1 MMEILNNI
9 WNALTTENLEL
20 INITSI
26 PITFLVEVPLIMYMF
41 IYALNISANKKQK
54 LTYISLMSIVSIL
67 TNFVIPSP
75 FNVVFNYV
83 MMFILAL
90 TIFKLSP
97 LKSFIAVIIQI
108 VVSALVNVLL
118 LTPFLTLLDITRE
131 QAMTIPIY
139 RYVYLLLFY
148 MIILSIDLMLKYK
161 NITITILDEFDSKNK
176 SIIFTNLAL
185 GFIAV
190 VFQLIVCY
198 YYANTFPIVIA
209 LISFI
214 SLLAYFFIS
223 IYSLTRVTKLVLT
236 TQELESAEAY
246 NRSLSVLHDNVR
258 GFKHDFDNIVA
269 TIGGYIKTDDMEGLK
284 KYYHQ
289 LEDDCQRV
297 NNIATLNPNV
307 INNPGIYNLLSS
319 KYHKADEKH
328 IKINLEFFLDL
339 NTLHIKIYEFSRIL
353 GILLDNAI
361 DASSECEEKII
372 NIKFR
377 NENKNN
383 RQVVII
389 ENTFN
394 NKDVNTE
401 TIFNKGV
408 SSKEN
413 HSGLGLWEVRQIL
426 KKNNNLNLHTE
437 ISGKFFRQ
445 QLEIY

>member
-1 MMEILNNI
+1 M
-9 WNALTTENLEL
+9 
-20 INITSI
+20 
-26 PITFLVEVPLIMYMF
+26 
-41 IYALNISANKKQK
+41 
-54 LTYISLMSIVSIL
+54 
-67 TNFVIPSP
+67 
-75 FNVVFNYV
+75 
-83 MMFILAL
+83 
-90 TIFKLSP
+90 
-97 LKSFIAVIIQI
+97 
-108 VVSALVNVLL
+108 
-118 LTPFLTLLDITRE
+118 
-131 QAMTIPIY
+131 
-139 RYVYLLLFY
+139 
-148 MIILSIDLMLKYK
+148 
-161 NITITILDEFDSKNK
+161 
-176 SIIFTNLAL
+176 
-185 GFIAV
+185 
-190 VFQLIVCY
+190 
-198 YYANTFPIVIA
+198 
-209 LISFI
+209 
-214 SLLAYFFIS
+214 
-223 IYSLTRVTKLVLT
+223 TKLVLT

-339 NTLHIKIYEFSRIL
+339 NTLHVKIYEFSRIL

>member
-9 WNALTTENLEL
+9 WSALTTENLEL
-20 INITSI
+20 INITFI
-26 PITFLVEVPLIMYMF
+26 PLSFLVEVPLIMYMF
-41 IYALNISANKKQK
+41 IYTLNISANKKQK

-83 MMFILAL
+83 MMFILIWS
-90 TIFKLSP
+90 IFKLSP
-97 LKSFIAVIIQI
+97 LKSFIAMIIPTI
-108 VVSALVNVLL
+108 AFALVSTIMLS
-118 LTPFLTLLDITRE
+118 PFLSILNITRE

-139 RYVYLLLFY
+139 RYLYLLFFY
-148 MIILSIDLMLKYK
+148 IIILCINLILKHK
-161 NITITILDEFDSKNK
+161 NITLMVLDEFDKKNK
-176 SIIFTNLAL
+176 SIIFANLIL
-185 GFIAV
+185 GLVAV
-190 VFQLIVCY
+190 IFQLIVCY
-198 YYANTFPIVIA
+198 YYANTFPIIVAI
-209 LISFI
+209 ISFI

>member
-9 WNALTTENLEL
+9 WSALTTENSEL
-20 INITSI
+20 INITFI
-26 PITFLVEVPLIMYMF
+26 PLSFLVEVPLIMYMF
-41 IYALNISANKKQK
+41 IYTLNISANKKQK

-83 MMFILAL
+83 MMFILIWS
-90 TIFKLSP
+90 IFKLNP
-97 LKSFIAVIIQI
+97 LKSFVAMIIPT
-108 VVSALVNVLL
+108 VVFALVNVLL
-118 LTPFLTLLDITRE
+118 LTPFLTFFNITRE
-131 QAMTIPIY
+131 QFMTIPLY
-139 RYVYLLLFY
+139 RYSFLIIFY
-148 MIILSIDLMLKYK
+148 IIILCIDFILKHK
-161 NITITILDEFDSKNK
+161 SMTLTILDNFDKKNK
-176 SIIFTNLAL
+176 SIIFTNLIL
-185 GFIAV
+185 GLIAV
-190 VFQLIVCY
+190 IFQLIVCY
-198 YYANTFPIVIA
+198 YYANTFPIIVAI
-209 LISFI
+209 ISFI

-377 NENKNN
+377 NKNKNN